1 MGHGTTDDAAVR
13 ERWAP
18 YVAAWKRRLAA
29 ERAAGE
35 RRREEAWEVA
45 RRAARL
51 LVDEFGVRRV
61 VAFGSLVWGR
71 FRRDSDID
79 LAVEGLP
86 PGRFFHADFRLASEL
101 SVPID
106 LKPLADC
113 PPHLRRRIEE
123 EGVELVGSA

>member
-1 MGHGTTDDAAVR
+1 MAREAIDDAVVR

-29 ERAAGE
+29 EEAAG
-35 RRREEAWEVA
+35 RRWQEEAWDVA

-51 LVDEFGVRRV
+51 LAVEFGVRRV

-71 FRRDSDID
+71 FRTDSDID

-86 PGRFFHADFRLASEL
+86 PDRFFRADFRLASEL
-101 SVPID
+101 PVPID

-113 PPHLRRRIEE
+113 PPELRQRIEQ
-123 EGVELVGSA
+123 EGVELVGPS